1 MGRLSKY
8 ERETIILTNELD
20 SFYKVYTYNSVLK
33 RKLAAFARKYPEE
46 CRFIKK
52 DTEGSVTYEID
63 KGRLVLKLEP
73 PYGEKRL
80 QNLSREA
87 KLKKLGVRS

>member
-1 MGRLSKY
+1 MSRLSKY

-52 DTEGSVTYEID
+52 GH
-63 KGRLVLKLEP
+63 R
-73 PYGEKRL
+73 
-80 QNLSREA
+80 RECN
-87 KLKKLGVRS
+87 VRD

>member
-1 MGRLSKY
+1 MSRLSKY

-20 SFYKVYTYNSVLK
+20 SFYKVYTYNSALK

-73 PYGEKRL
+73 HYGEKRL